1 MQFGGLTLVI
11 VACVGVA
18 EVVSAKQQRE
28 RDAAVHAWIVRS
40 ETATDVKLPVL
51 MHRFAEVP
59 FSSYIQRTAGS
70 PTRLPGKFA
79 AAFGPWHADRSPR
92 STSVGLV
99 SALRR
104 AGFTNVVMIAH
115 DDGWKVTGS
124 TSAGDV
130 WVYVHPRNRGSS
142 LVGSLNPAIPRCC

>member
-1 MQFGGLTLVI
+1 MLFGGLTLI
-11 VACVGVA
+11 IGAYVGVA
-18 EVVSAKQQRE
+18 ETVTAHQQRE

-40 ETATDVKLPVL
+40 EAATDVKLPVL

-59 FSSYIQRTAGS
+59 FSSYIRRTAGS
-70 PTRLPGKFA
+70 PTRQPGKFA

-92 STSVGLV
+92 STSAGLV

-104 AGFTNVVMIAH
+104 AGFTEVVMIAR

-124 TSAGDV
+124 TSARDV
-130 WVYVHPRNRGSS
+130 WVYVHPSNRGSS
-142 LVGSLNPAIPRCC
+142 LVGFLNPAIPRCC